1 MFEFFFEVLQKIS
14 ELNLSDEE
22 LAILSAVIL
31 FRPGRINVHSY
42 SVSEA
47 FLKMKRGFLS
57 TIQRRLKCNK
67 KFQLFLKEVDRT
79 FVLLDQV
86 TQVLRLGIC
95 TLIDND
101 STVHIAPLLKE
112 VLLSRRTE
120 IEETHQKSIQV
131 RNTKFDEVFQQ
142 ICATKRKKDDQSFYN
157 DGHNR
162 NRFDQENSSE
172 LKTLESEDLSL
183 IIPLD

>member
-1 MFEFFFEVLQKIS
+1 M
-14 ELNLSDEE
+14 
-22 LAILSAVIL
+22 
-31 FRPGRINVHSY
+31 SY
-42 SVSEA
+42 
-47 FLKMKRGFLS
+47 
-57 TIQRRLKCNK
+57 
-67 KFQLFLKEVDRT
+67 
-79 FVLLDQV
+79 
-86 TQVLRLGIC
+86 LGIC

-120 IEETHQKSIQV
+120 IEETRQKSIQV

-142 ICATKRKKDDQSFYN
+142 ICATKRKKDDQSLYN